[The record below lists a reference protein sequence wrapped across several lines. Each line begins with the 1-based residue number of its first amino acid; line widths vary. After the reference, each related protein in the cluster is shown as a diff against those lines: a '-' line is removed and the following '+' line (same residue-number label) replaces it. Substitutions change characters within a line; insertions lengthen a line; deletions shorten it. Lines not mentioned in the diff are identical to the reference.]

1 MLNKKILI
9 TGGKNILITG
19 GAGYIGSHL
28 ANYLYKKKNNIF
40 VIDDLSRGKRN
51 RLNKNIYFLKSCIS
65 NQNKIR
71 KIINEKKISIIIHL
85 AGKVSAIESQ
95 NKKEQYFKINYNY
108 SKKLYETA
116 KNLNVKKFIFAST
129 AAVYGDYKT
138 IFKEIDRT
146 KPINNYGFSKL
157 KFEKYLVKKKKIKH
171 VILRFF
177 NVTGKYYID
186 SNKFNK
192 NDSVILKL
200 FKTYK
205 KNINKFYISTNKL
218 NQSTKRDFIHII
230 DLIKIIE
237 KTINLKKNFLTLNCG
252 YGKSISILKI
262 VEGFEKIFKTK
273 FKKIFKVKN
282 ESDPFEVIAD
292 TTKLNKIFNFKPKY
306 NSNRKV
312 LSKIKSIS

>member
-1 MLNKKILI
+1 L
-9 TGGKNILITG
+9 
-19 GAGYIGSHL
+19 
-28 ANYLYKKKNNIF
+28 
-40 VIDDLSRGKRN
+40 D
-51 RLNKNIYFLKSCIS
+51 
-65 NQNKIR
+65 
-71 KIINEKKISIIIHL
+71 
-85 AGKVSAIESQ
+85 
-95 NKKEQYFKINYNY
+95 
-108 SKKLYETA
+108 
-116 KNLNVKKFIFAST
+116 VKKFIFAST